1 MAGDSGLGD
10 SPRQTSKL
18 DNSDAHPELGR
29 RLSISGRR
37 LRVGRLRPETPVPRG
52 RRLRSVWL
60 GFGLR
65 NGSDDSDARPE
76 LGQRLL
82 SLAGDSGPG
91 VT

>member
-10 SPRQTSKL
+10 SPRQTSKS
-18 DNSDAHPELGR
+18 DNSDANPELGW
-29 RLSISGRR
+29 RLSVSGRR
-37 LRVGRLRPETPVPRG
+37 LRVGRLRPETLVPRG

-60 GFGLR
+60 VFGLR

-82 SLAGDSGPG
+82 SLAGDSGPR

>member
-1 MAGDSGLGD
+1 MPGRSWAEDFLSLAGDSGRQAEAGD
-10 SPRQTSKL
+10 SGPQW
-18 DNSDAHPELGR
+18 
-29 RLSISGRR
+29 
-37 LRVGRLRPETPVPRG
+37 PETPVC
-52 RRLRSVWL
+52 LA

-65 NGSDDSDARPE
+65 KGSDDSDARPE